1 MKVLPKYFT
10 AAITVDNVIFGFD
23 QGDLKVLLVKRLE
36 EPHLG
41 EWGLP
46 GDFVQPQEN
55 LTDAPVRVLSE
66 LTGLSEVYLEQ
77 VSSFGDVDR
86 HPSGRV
92 ITIAYYSLIN
102 LTNTRFRRHIKQDVT
117 KWVNIRDLRPLPF
130 DHTQIVL
137 TCIERLKLH
146 VRRKPIGFELL
157 PPKFTLSELQSLYEA
172 VLNRDLDKRNFRKKI
187 MGMKIL
193 VDVAEYQEGVAHRP
207 AKLYQFDKEKYEEFQ
222 SEGFVFE
229 I

>member
-10 AAITVDNVIFGFD
+10 SAMTVDNVIFGFD
-23 QGDLKVLLVKRLE
+23 QGDLKVLLVKRME

-46 GDFVQPQEN
+46 GDFVQPEEN

-66 LTGLSEVYLEQ
+66 LTGLSNVYLEQ
-77 VSSFGDVDR
+77 VSTFGAVNR

-102 LTNTRFRRHIKQDVT
+102 LTNSRFKRHIKKDVT
-117 KWVNIRDLRPLPF
+117 KWVNIRDLKPLPF
-130 DHTQIVL
+130 DHTQIIL
-137 TCIERLKLH
+137 SCIERLKLH

-187 MGMKIL
+187 MGMHIL
-193 VDVAEYQEGVAHRP
+193 VDIAEYQEGVAHRP